1 MHVVNFLLS
10 MPFVSDVS
18 FRKCVLYLHQVE
30 HGEAWVYL
38 LALICYKY
46 LPWPEIHTIFRH
58 ISAAVGNIKENLW
71 CCFQLLQYSTKLQ
84 LCIITQWGGTG
95 FDWNLA
101 SSLVSRGQNGVWPR
115 ETTSS
120 PGSCVRK
127 EEREPG
133 TQNFFTHVPSS
144 LGNLHTA
151 PLH

>member
-1 MHVVNFLLS
+1 MLLS
-10 MPFVSDVS
+10 VTSIFN
-18 FRKCVLYLHQVE
+18 KATALYNYPM
-30 HGEAWVYL
+30 G
-38 LALICYKY
+38 
-46 LPWPEIHTIFRH
+46 R
-58 ISAAVGNIKENLW
+58 
-71 CCFQLLQYSTKLQ
+71 YS
-84 LCIITQWGGTG
+84 LC

-133 TQNFFTHVPSS
+133 TQNFFTHAPSS